1 MKSAEEQKKTPVAH
15 KHYTSDYGRM
25 ANGSGSRNRMVIG
38 IENPLGL
45 MLYIIFRL
53 IHTVRPGQRY
63 TMWRERV

>member
-15 KHYTSDYGRM
+15 KHYT

-53 IHTVRPGQRY
+53 IHTVRSGQRY